1 MKYIFFQRIK
11 NKQDRKLRSI
21 EEGIIREIKIVL
33 KELVDLKEKDVKE
46 NSHEEMKIEYF
57 FNAKISMMNS

>member
-21 EEGIIREIKIVL
+21 EEGIIREIKILL
-33 KELVDLKEKDVKE
+33 KELVDLKEKGIKE
-46 NSHEEMKIEYF
+46 TSSEGMKIEYF
-57 FNAKISMMNS
+57 FEKTPMTIA